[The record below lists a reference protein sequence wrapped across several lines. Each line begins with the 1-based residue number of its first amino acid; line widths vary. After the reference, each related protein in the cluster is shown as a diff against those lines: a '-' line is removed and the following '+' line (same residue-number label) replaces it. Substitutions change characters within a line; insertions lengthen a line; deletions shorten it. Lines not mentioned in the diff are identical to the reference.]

1 MHVDRLIKH
10 VTVFNS
16 YFKKFIPSDVA
27 VCGDRILYVGTESI
41 DQFNTSEIIDGNG
54 GYLIPGL
61 IDIHLHIESSMVTP
75 STFSYGL
82 LKNGVTTII
91 PEPHEMA
98 NVFGLKGVQAMIHAS
113 ESCTADMYYAIPSSV
128 PATNLETN
136 GGEIDIK
143 EIDELIQSGKV
154 RCLGEVMNYVDVIS
168 KPASK
173 ISRIIHHIK
182 THYPAMI
189 IEGHVPKLLDL
200 DLSRVVYA
208 GVNSDHTLQ
217 TVEGLK
223 ERFKQGVFVE
233 IQEKSMSEEVMNY
246 LIQHDIKEHFCF
258 VTDDVMMDSFA
269 ETGHLNHLV
278 KKAIQMGM
286 CPEDA
291 IYASTYAPARRMK
304 LSDRGAISPGRLAD
318 FVLLSSL
325 DAFTI
330 DAVFKKGRKVYD
342 ANQSVTDH
350 PHTGQFPQAFYQS
363 VKLASLTEEDFRI
376 HFSEQDGYY
385 RCRIMEVK
393 DGTTFT
399 EEKVDTLRIRNKQ
412 LEWEESPYALISVF
426 ERYGKNGNKGYG
438 LVSGDTIKEGAIATT
453 YSHDNHD
460 LMVIGHNIADMT
472 LAANEVIR
480 HQGGIC
486 VVHNGHVLSMLAL
499 PLGGIL
505 TELPFE
511 EAGKAVAQL
520 RSAMKQLG
528 YVHYNPIMSLC
539 THSLAVS
546 PALKITDFGLIDVNK
561 GKVVPLVV
569 EQVKGKA
576 QQEKNQVEK
585 L

>member
-1 MHVDRLIKH
+1 MHVDRLIKQ
-10 VTVFNS
+10 VNVFNS
-16 YFKKFIPSDVA
+16 YLKKFIQSDVA
-27 VCGDRILYVGTESI
+27 VQGDRVFYVGTQSI
-41 DQFNTSEIIDGNG
+41 NSFDASETIDGNG

-61 IDIHLHIESSMVTP
+61 IDLHLHIESSMVTP

-82 LKNGVTTII
+82 IKNGVTTII

-113 ESCTADMYYAIPSSV
+113 ESCAADMFYALPSSV
-128 PATNLETN
+128 PATSLETN

-143 EIDELIQSGKV
+143 EIDELIQSGKI

-168 KPASK
+168 KPDSK
-173 ISRIIHHIK
+173 ISRIISHIK
-182 THYPAMI
+182 THYPEMI

-233 IQEKSMSEEVMNY
+233 IQEKSMSEDVMNY
-246 LIQHDIKEHFCF
+246 LINHEIKEHFCF

-269 ETGHLNHLV
+269 QTGHLNHLV

-286 CPEDA
+286 RPEDA

-304 LSDRGAISPGRLAD
+304 MSDRGAISPGLLAD

-325 DAFTI
+325 KEFTI
-330 DAVFKKGRKVYD
+330 ASVFKKGRKVYD
-342 ANQSVTDH
+342 AAHSVTDH
-350 PHTGQFPQAFYQS
+350 PHNSQFPQAFYHS
-363 VKLASLTEEDFRI
+363 VKLDSLSEEAFNV
-376 HFSEQDGYY
+376 HLSYPDGRY
-385 RCRIMEVK
+385 RCRIMDVK

-399 EEKVDTLRIRNKQ
+399 EEKFDTMMIRNKQ
-412 LEWEESPYALISVF
+412 LEWEKSSYALISVF

-453 YSHDNHD
+453 YSHDNHN
-460 LMVIGHNIADMT
+460 LMVIGHNPSDMA

-486 VVHNGHVLSMLAL
+486 VVNGGHILSMLAL

-520 RSAMKQLG
+520 RNAMRQLG

-546 PALKITDFGLIDVNK
+546 PALKITDYGLIDVNR

-569 EQVKGKA
+569 EPGKSITN
-576 QQEKNQVEK
+576 EFKK
-585 L
+585 

>member
-10 VTVFNS
+10 VNVFNS
-16 YFKKFIPSDVA
+16 FLKKFIKADVA
-27 VCGDRILYVGTESI
+27 VCGDRVLYVGTESI
-41 DQFNTSEIIDGNG
+41 DQFDASETMDGNG

-82 LKNGVTTII
+82 IKNGVTTII

-98 NVFGLKGVQAMIHAS
+98 NVFGLKGVQAMIRAS
-113 ESCTADMYYAIPSSV
+113 ESCTADMFYAIPSSV
-128 PATNLETN
+128 PATSLETN
-136 GGEIDIK
+136 GGDIDIK
-143 EIDELIQSGKV
+143 AIDELIQSGKV

-168 KPASK
+168 KPNAK

-182 THYPAMI
+182 THYPEMI

-217 TVEGLK
+217 TVKGLK

-233 IQEKSMSEEVMNY
+233 IQEKSMSEEVMHY
-246 LIQHDIKEHFCF
+246 LIDHDEFKEHFCF

-269 ETGHLNHLV
+269 QTGHLNHLV

-286 CPEDA
+286 RPEDA
-291 IYASTYAPARRMK
+291 IYASTYAPAQRMK
-304 LSDRGAISPGRLAD
+304 LSDRGAISPGRFAD

-325 DAFTI
+325 KAFTI
-330 DAVFKKGRKVYD
+330 ASVFKKGKRVYD
-342 ANQSVTDH
+342 AEYSAADH
-350 PHTGQFPQAFYQS
+350 PHSGQFPQAFYQS
-363 VKLASLTEEDFRI
+363 VKLAPLSEKDFNVRL
-376 HFSEQDGYY
+376 SYPDGRY
-385 RCRIMEVK
+385 RCRIMDVK

-399 EEKVDTLRIRNKQ
+399 EETFDTLMIRNEQ
-412 LEWEESPYALISVF
+412 LDWASSPYALISVF
-426 ERYGKNGNKGYG
+426 ERYGKNGNKGFG

-460 LMVIGHNIADMT
+460 LMVIGHNTSDMT
-472 LAANEVIR
+472 RAANAVIR

-486 VVHNGHVLSMLAL
+486 VVRDGRVLSMLAL

-511 EAGKAVAQL
+511 EAGQAVAQL
-520 RSAMKQLG
+520 RSTMKQLG

-569 EQVKGKA
+569 APVKGK
-576 QQEKNQVEK
+576 KK
-585 L
+585 IK